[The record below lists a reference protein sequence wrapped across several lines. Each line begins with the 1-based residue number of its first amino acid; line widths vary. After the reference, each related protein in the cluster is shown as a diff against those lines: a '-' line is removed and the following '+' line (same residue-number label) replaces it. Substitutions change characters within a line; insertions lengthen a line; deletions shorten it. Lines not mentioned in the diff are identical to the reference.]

1 MKLPLIR
8 NMRSEVGNILVVSSS
23 QFTCYISYPGQ
34 LKIKYP
40 DVTGDFIFVDL
51 VKGGT
56 GLGKFKIGVCKLSRH
71 VCLLFC
77 VCFLT
82 SWNSHPKRLWSRP
95 YSEVC
100 SVPIG
105 FLPSLMTIVTV
116 SFFFCLLIRSEYRG
130 RKRCSGK
137 SHFRRRCQTR
147 RAGGEKW
154 TN

>member
-1 MKLPLIR
+1 MKLPLIS
-8 NMRSEVGNILVVSSS
+8 NMRSEVGNILVVNSS

-56 GLGKFKIGVCKLSRH
+56 GLGKFKIGGCKFSRH
-71 VCLLFC
+71 A
-77 VCFLT
+77 CFLT
-82 SWNSHPKRLWSRP
+82 SLNSHPKRPWSRP

-130 RKRCSGK
+130 RKKCSGK

>member
-1 MKLPLIR
+1 MK
-8 NMRSEVGNILVVSSS
+8 SEISWFVNSS

-71 VCLLFC
+71 ACLLFC
-77 VCFLT
+77 ACFLT
-82 SWNSHPKRLWSRP
+82 SLNSHPKRLWSRP

-105 FLPSLMTIVTV
+105 FLPSLMTLVTV

-147 RAGGEKW
+147 RTGGEKW

>member
-1 MKLPLIR
+1 MK
-8 NMRSEVGNILVVSSS
+8 SEISWFVNSS

-71 VCLLFC
+71 ACLLFC
-77 VCFLT
+77 ACFLT
-82 SWNSHPKRLWSRP
+82 SLNSHPKRLWSRP

-130 RKRCSGK
+130 RERCSGK

>member
-1 MKLPLIR
+1 MK
-8 NMRSEVGNILVVSSS
+8 SEISWFVNSS

-71 VCLLFC
+71 ACLLFC
-77 VCFLT
+77 ACFLT
-82 SWNSHPKRLWSRP
+82 SLNSHPKRLWSRP

-116 SFFFCLLIRSEYRG
+116 WFFFCLLIRSEYRG

-147 RAGGEKW
+147 RTGGEKW

>member
-1 MKLPLIR
+1 MK
-8 NMRSEVGNILVVSSS
+8 SEISWFVNSS

-71 VCLLFC
+71 ACLLFC
-77 VCFLT
+77 ACFLT
-82 SWNSHPKRLWSRP
+82 SLNSHPKRLWSRP

-116 SFFFCLLIRSEYRG
+116 LFFFCLLIRSEYRG

-137 SHFRRRCQTR
+137 SHFRRRCQTW

>member
-1 MKLPLIR
+1 MK
-8 NMRSEVGNILVVSSS
+8 SEISWFVNSS

-56 GLGKFKIGVCKLSRH
+56 GLGKFKIGGCKLSRH
-71 VCLLFC
+71 ACLLFC
-77 VCFLT
+77 ACFLT
-82 SWNSHPKRLWSRP
+82 SLNSHPKRLWSRP

-116 SFFFCLLIRSEYRG
+116 WFFFCLLIRSEYRG

-147 RAGGEKW
+147 RTGGEKW

>member
-56 GLGKFKIGVCKLSRH
+56 GLGKFKIGGCKFSRRA
-71 VCLLFC
+71 CLLFC
-77 VCFLT
+77 ACFLT
-82 SWNSHPKRLWSRP
+82 SLNSHQS
-95 YSEVC
+95 VC
-100 SVPIG
+100 GAGHILRFVQFPLD
-105 FLPSLMTIVTV
+105 FSLV
-116 SFFFCLLIRSEYRG
+116 
-130 RKRCSGK
+130 
-137 SHFRRRCQTR
+137 
-147 RAGGEKW
+147 
-154 TN
+154 

>member
-1 MKLPLIR
+1 MKPPLIS

-23 QFTCYISYPGQ
+23 QFTSYISYPGQ

-71 VCLLFC
+71 ACLLFC

-116 SFFFCLLIRSEYRG
+116 SVSFCLLIRSEYRG

>member
-1 MKLPLIR
+1 MKLLLTR
-8 NMRSEVGNILVVSSS
+8 NMRSEVGNILVVSSL

-71 VCLLFC
+71 ACLLFC

-116 SFFFCLLIRSEYRG
+116 SFFFCLLIRSKYRG

>member
-1 MKLPLIR
+1 MK
-8 NMRSEVGNILVVSSS
+8 SEISWFVNSS

-71 VCLLFC
+71 ACLLFC
-77 VCFLT
+77 ACFLT
-82 SWNSHPKRLWSRP
+82 SLNSHPKRPWSRP

-147 RAGGEKW
+147 RTGGEKW

>member
-1 MKLPLIR
+1 MKLPLMS

-56 GLGKFKIGVCKLSRH
+56 GLGKFKIGGCKPSRH
-71 VCLLFC
+71 TCLLFC
-77 VCFLT
+77 ACFLT
-82 SWNSHPKRLWSRP
+82 SLNSHPKRLWSRP

-100 SVPIG
+100 SVPIRY
-105 FLPSLMTIVTV
+105 LPSLMTIVTV

-147 RAGGEKW
+147 RAGREKW

>member
-1 MKLPLIR
+1 MKLPLIS

-56 GLGKFKIGVCKLSRH
+56 GLGKFKIGGCKFSRH
-71 VCLLFC
+71 ACLLFC
-77 VCFLT
+77 ACFLT
-82 SWNSHPKRLWSRP
+82 SLNSHPKRPWSRP

-105 FLPSLMTIVTV
+105 FLPSLMMIVTG
-116 SFFFCLLIRSEYRG
+116 FFCLLIRSEYRG

-137 SHFRRRCQTR
+137 PHFRCRCQTR

-154 TN
+154 KN

>member
-1 MKLPLIR
+1 MKLPLMS

-23 QFTCYISYPGQ
+23 QFTFYISYPGQ

-56 GLGKFKIGVCKLSRH
+56 GLGEFKVGGCKPSRH
-71 VCLLFC
+71 ACLLFC
-77 VCFLT
+77 ACFLT
-82 SWNSHPKRLWSRP
+82 SLNSHPKRLWSRP

-105 FLPSLMTIVTV
+105 FLPSLMTIITV

-147 RAGGEKW
+147 RAGREKW

>member
-1 MKLPLIR
+1 MK
-8 NMRSEVGNILVVSSS
+8 SEISWFVNSS

-56 GLGKFKIGVCKLSRH
+56 GLGKFKIGGCKLSRH
-71 VCLLFC
+71 ACLLFC
-77 VCFLT
+77 ACFLT
-82 SWNSHPKRLWSRP
+82 SLNSHPKRPWSRP

-147 RAGGEKW
+147 RTGGEKW

>member
-1 MKLPLIR
+1 MK
-8 NMRSEVGNILVVSSS
+8 SEISWFVNSS

-56 GLGKFKIGVCKLSRH
+56 GLGKFKIGGCKFSRH
-71 VCLLFC
+71 ACLLFC
-77 VCFLT
+77 ACFLT
-82 SWNSHPKRLWSRP
+82 SLNSHPKRPWSRP

-116 SFFFCLLIRSEYRG
+116 LFFFLFTY
-130 RKRCSGK
+130 KV
-137 SHFRRRCQTR
+137 
-147 RAGGEKW
+147 
-154 TN
+154 